1 MMAWELVRLASGRF
15 SFDNDE
21 LEADAL
27 PEVLSEIENA
37 LGRQRVKFN
46 NKCGF
51 DIALSAAA
59 FELLIDGE
67 RITLGWD
74 NWSGA
79 FIMAWDV
86 GGDRIIENCIE
97 PIFL

>member
-1 MMAWELVRLASGRF
+1 MAWELVRLASGRL
-15 SFDNDE
+15 SLENDE

-27 PEVLSEIENA
+27 PEVLSGIENA
-37 LGRQRVKFN
+37 LGRQRVKYN
-46 NKCGF
+46 SRLGL
-51 DIALSAAA
+51 DVASSAAA

-86 GGDRIIENCIE
+86 AGDRIIENCIK

>member
-1 MMAWELVRLASGRF
+1 MAWALVRLASGRF
-15 SFDNDE
+15 SLENDD

-46 NKCGF
+46 GKLGL
-51 DIALSAAA
+51 DIASSAAA

-79 FIMAWDV
+79 FIMSWGA
-86 GGDRIIENCIE
+86 GGDKIVENCIK

>member
-1 MMAWELVRLASGRF
+1 MAWEFVRLASGRF
-15 SFDNDE
+15 SLENDE

-27 PEVLSEIENA
+27 PEILSEIENA
-37 LGRQRVKFN
+37 LGRQRVKYNSRF
-46 NKCGF
+46 GL
-51 DIALSAAA
+51 DIASSAGA

-79 FIMAWDV
+79 FIMAWDT
-86 GGDRIIENCIE
+86 GGDRIIENCIKT
-97 PIFL
+97 IFL

>member
-1 MMAWELVRLASGRF
+1 MAWELVRLASGRV
-15 SFDNDE
+15 SLDNVE
-21 LEADAL
+21 LEANSL
-27 PEVLSEIENA
+27 PEILSEIEDA
-37 LGRQRVKFN
+37 LGRQRVKYNSKF
-46 NKCGF
+46 GL

-86 GGDRIIENCIE
+86 GGDQIIENCIK

>member
-1 MMAWELVRLASGRF
+1 MAWELVRTASGRL
-15 SFDNDE
+15 SLDNDE
-21 LEADAL
+21 LGADAL
-27 PEVLSEIENA
+27 PEILSVIENA
-37 LGRQRVKFN
+37 LGGQRVEYNSKF
-46 NKCGF
+46 GL
-51 DIALSAAA
+51 DIASSGAA

-79 FIMAWDV
+79 FIMAWDA
-86 GGDRIIENCIE
+86 GGDRVVENSII

>member
-1 MMAWELVRLASGRF
+1 MAWELVRLASGRF
-15 SFDNDE
+15 SLENDE
-21 LEADAL
+21 FEADAL
-27 PEVLSEIENA
+27 PEVLSKIENA
-37 LGRQRVKFN
+37 LGKQRVKFN
-46 NKCGF
+46 SKFGL
-51 DIALSAAA
+51 DSALSAAA

-86 GGDRIIENCIE
+86 GGDRIVENCIKT
-97 PIFL
+97 IFL

>member
-1 MMAWELVRLASGRF
+1 MAWEIVRTASGHF
-15 SFDNDE
+15 SLDNDE

-27 PEVLSEIENA
+27 PEILSEVENA
-37 LGRQRVKFN
+37 LGRQRVEFNSKF
-46 NKCGF
+46 GL
-51 DIALSAAA
+51 DIALSGAA

-74 NWSGA
+74 NWSGT

-86 GGDRIIENCIE
+86 GGDRIIENCIK

>member
-1 MMAWELVRLASGRF
+1 MAWALVRLASGRL
-15 SFDNDE
+15 SLENDE

-37 LGRQRVKFN
+37 LGKQRVKLNGKF
-46 NKCGF
+46 GL
-51 DIALSAAA
+51 DIASSAAA

-79 FIMAWDV
+79 FIMAWDA
-86 GGDRIIENCIE
+86 GGDRIVENCIK